1 MIVVQSSQMKI
12 EVTDNN
18 KGQKDKIEYDRKEI
32 SALFPI
38 AGKMLKDL
46 CRNNPRLLI
55 FPHCLKQ
62 SEDLEDDKPIFT
74 IDNTSDSE
82 KVCITAGNVMGF
94 IGVKDIRLKI
104 KSRFDAQD
112 KDYFLHYML
121 HKVFSINLFDM
132 NHGSKQEEV
141 FDFLVCM
148 FPCLLNRAMRQGVY
162 KEYRRFQHND
172 ANIKGTIDV
181 SRHIVHN
188 TPFVGNIAYTT
199 REYAHDNSMTQLIR
213 HTIEYIKARKLG
225 MAVLSKDKV
234 TKDNVKSIID
244 YTPSYSKSQR
254 CTVIS
259 NNLRSKRHP
268 FYTEYQPLQ
277 ILCLQILRHE
287 RIKYGND
294 NDELR
299 GILFDGAW
307 LWEEYVYTLLRGKGF
322 KHPENK
328 KGKGGILLFEEG
340 RRKCFP
346 DFYNDDIVLDAKY
359 KRLDSCSNVSSVGR
373 EDLYQLITYMTR
385 LQVTKGGFIAPLVE
399 KQSSVPCSKLKDVA
413 LSLSIFGIVVNNSV
427 KSYEEF
433 CKAMQQNELDFLK

>member
-1 MIVVQSSQMKI
+1 MKI

-18 KGQKDKIEYDRKEI
+18 KGQKDKKDYDRKEI

-46 CRNNPRLLI
+46 CRDNPRLLI

-62 SEDLEDDKPIFT
+62 SEDLDDDKPIFN

-82 KVCITAGNVMGF
+82 KVCITTGNVMGF

-112 KDYFLHYML
+112 KDYFLHYMVQ
-121 HKVFSINLFDM
+121 KVFSINLFDM
-132 NHGSKQEEV
+132 NHGSEREEV
-141 FDFLVCM
+141 FDFLVCI
-148 FPCLLNRAMRQGVY
+148 FPYLLNRAMRQGVY

-172 ANIKGTIDV
+172 ANVKGTIDV
-181 SRHIVHN
+181 SRHIVRN
-188 TPFVGNIAYTT
+188 TPFVGNIAYAT

-213 HTIEYIKARKLG
+213 HTIEYLKTRKLG
-225 MAVLSKDKV
+225 QTVLSRDKDTKNNV
-234 TKDNVKSIID
+234 TSIID

-254 CTVIS
+254 SAVVSI
-259 NNLRSKRHP
+259 NLRSKRHP

-277 ILCLQILRHE
+277 SLCLQILRHE
-287 RIKYGND
+287 QIKYGER

-307 LWEEYVYTLLRGKGF
+307 LWEEYVYTLLQDKGF
-322 KHPENK
+322 KHPKNR
-328 KGKGGILLFEEG
+328 KGKGFIYLFEDNTG
-340 RRKCFP
+340 RRYP
-346 DFYNDDIVLDAKY
+346 DFFKDDFVLDAKY
-359 KRLDSCSNVSSVGR
+359 KRLGSYAKVSEVGR
-373 EDLYQLITYMTR
+373 DDIHQLITYLTR
-385 LQVTKGGFIAPLVE
+385 LKATKGGFVAPLAK

-413 LSLSIFGIVVNNSV
+413 LSLSIFGIVVNSGEE
-427 KSYEEF
+427 SYEEF
-433 CKAMQQNELDFLK
+433 RTAMQQNELDFLKSLEE